1 MNYLTKLI
9 FIPLA
14 ILSVASA
21 KADIIIVNGDSYN
34 EGLNDRTVVT
44 SVGGNPG
51 TTVGEQRLKV
61 FEKAAEI
68 LNNSL
73 KISAPVRV
81 QVAFNSLYC
90 ISGSGTLG
98 YAGPEGIEYSLADQ
112 SAIPHALYNQLIDE
126 DIDPNTVDI
135 YAEFNSRL
143 DNNDNCL
150 DNTNWHY
157 GFDAPSGNDV
167 SLLSIALHEIGHGLG
182 FLSFLPGD
190 GGMGAWWNDG
200 FNNLTELFDPFSR
213 QLINAETGEFLI
225 DQNASDRRNTIRS
238 EDNLVWNGDYVNSK
252 ANNYNEGI
260 NNGQVQI
267 YAPSSYN
274 DGSSISHFDIALSP
288 NELMEP
294 HYVEFEDHLGLALEA
309 LLDIGWSPNIDNL
322 QNLTP
327 VLETIGAQSLS
338 EDSALSIEL
347 SATDFNEDTL
357 TYTLSDADVNLG
369 AELSGSIL
377 TVTPL
382 ADFNGSGSLKISVS
396 DGEYTNSEI
405 VTITV
410 EAVNDAPIIELINNQ
425 IIPEDSTLNVT
436 LLASD
441 IDNNTLDFSIISAP
455 SVFGASVD
463 GSILTFT
470 PQPNYYGSGSITV
483 AVSDGVLTDET
494 TFTLDILNVADAPIL
509 SGIGNQTL
517 PEDTSITISLSA
529 SDVDSD
535 SLVFAL
541 NNASA
546 ELNAQLMGNQL
557 TITPNGNYSGV
568 GEITVTVSD
577 GTLTDSEIFSVV
589 VMAENDAPILDP
601 IADQVINEDASLSL
615 ILNASDI
622 DSDNLSYSAVS
633 SNPSISTSM
642 NGNALSVNPEENYS
656 GTADITV
663 TVSDGLSDDSKTFSV
678 EVTAVNDTPTF
689 DLIADQVIDED
700 TSLTLT
706 LNASDVDSGTLSY
719 SVISSNQS
727 IPAVINGNTLSITP
741 EKNYSGTTSIT
752 VTVSDGTTTTSNTFF
767 VSVNSVNDA
776 PVLITKSAVT
786 IEEDKLFLLQ
796 LEATDIDSEVLT
808 YTAEA
813 DSSELLV
820 TVIGSQV
827 SIRASA
833 DHTGTHSLTVV
844 VSDGELTDTATFD
857 VIITP
862 INDAPEIHSFDN
874 QEFNVDE
881 GLAIALSASDVDGD
895 ELTFSAE
902 SSDEAAIA
910 AVVNGT
916 TLTLSA
922 TDIYNGSAT
931 ISITVS
937 DGELTDTTT
946 FIASIT
952 NGEVL
957 SPLNLSV
964 NGNPVDNN
972 AIIVLNDL
980 EDVRLVASGGNDT
993 YDFSVNYNGSSR
1005 SDLLLGS
1012 GSERSLT
1019 VPASG
1024 AFAGSYFFTLN
1035 DTHSNTESFQFT
1047 VQRPVLLT
1055 TSVSP
1060 ILANT
1065 RLAQL
1070 TIEGAPVG
1078 SDISLSESDIAFV
1091 DNNGNATTTVSSLEG
1106 TEEGSFT
1113 SALAFIDAL
1122 DEGTFSI
1129 NTSLLG
1135 ASPNQLDVTVVS
1147 LRELVLNIVDN
1158 DSEVV
1163 EDSSVTINDE
1173 RIAAWGINANYDG
1186 NSDSFINGNY
1196 ELQLPSTALELRIDA
1211 TGFNSQ
1217 VIESDA
1223 LETERSVVL
1232 ELADGFYQL
1241 NGSVTASDF
1250 EFGSESPEITLNLSN
1265 GNTTTPDS
1273 SELDSSGVLTFRWL
1287 TELSAASPTSITFTH
1302 SAADDLTITLDSSL
1316 GSESI
1321 DAELIKTVV
1330 EEAPDNGD
1338 SGTDTGTDNGSG
1350 SSGGGNAAWLLI
1362 TAIAL
1367 LRRKRLKVKRA

>member
-68 LNNSL
+68 LNASL
-73 KISAPVRV
+73 DVTAPVKV
-81 QVAFNSLYC
+81 QAAFNSMSC
-90 ISGSGTLG
+90 NSREGELG
-98 YAGPEGIEYSLADQ
+98 YAGPEGIEYSLEGQ
-112 SAIPHALYNQLIDE
+112 SAIPHALYNQLVGE
-126 DIDPNTVDI
+126 DVDPDTSEI
-135 YAEFNSRL
+135 YARFNSSI

-150 DNTNWHY
+150 SDTNWYY
-157 GFDAPSGNDV
+157 GFDAPEGYDI
-167 SLLSIALHEIGHGLG
+167 SLLTVVLHEITHGLG
-182 FLSFLPGD
+182 FLSFFPQD
-190 GGMGAWWNDG
+190 GGFGALWNDG
-200 FNNLTELFDPFSR
+200 FNNLTELYDPFSR
-213 QLINAETGEFLI
+213 NLLNAETGEYLI
-225 DQNASDRRNTIRS
+225 DQAKNDRYLSLRNTS
-238 EDNLVWNGDYVNSK
+238 NLVWDGSYVNSK
-252 ANNYNEGI
+252 ATNLTEGVNNDH
-260 NNGQVQI
+260 VQI
-267 YAPSSYN
+267 YAPASYER
-274 DGSSISHFDIALSP
+274 GSSTSHFDTALSP

-294 HYVEFEDHLGLALEA
+294 TYAEFEDNAGLALEA
-309 LLDIGWSPNIDNL
+309 LLDIGWQPNPDNL
-322 QNLTP
+322 PNYAPVLDAIGALALNEDSSLAVDLSGSDLNGDPLVYSLANVDSNIGAVLDGTRLTLTPISNFNGEGTITVQVSDGESVDNEIVTVTVNPVNDAPTLSAIGNQVLPEDTSKTITLNATDIDTTNLTYSINNASAEIGASINGSELTFTPAANFYGNGDITIHVSDGEFSDSETISVTVINVGDAP
-327 VLETIGAQSLS
+327 VLNAINNLTLNEDASLQVT
-338 EDSALSIEL
+338 L
-347 SATDFNEDTL
+347 SA
-357 TYTLSDADVNLG
+357 SDADND
-369 AELSGSIL
+369 ELTFTLETTNTELNAVI
-377 TVTPL
+377 
-382 ADFNGSGSLKISVS
+382 DGSLLTITPDANYNGVGEIVISVS
-396 DGEYTNSEI
+396 DALLSDSETLNVNVI
-405 VTITV
+405 GQNDAPTIESIANQTINEDTTLNLSLIAADVDEDVLTYSATSSTTDINVAVTGNQLTLTPANNFSGAANISVTV
-410 EAVNDAPIIELINNQ
+410 NDGTTTATDTFVFTVNGVNDAPILD
-425 IIPEDSTLNVT
+425 IPNSATFNEDTTLRFALSAT
-436 LLASD
+436 D
-441 IDNNTLDFSIISAP
+441 IDNSD
-455 SVFGASVD
+455 
-463 GSILTFT
+463 LT
-470 PQPNYYGSGSITV
+470 YS
-483 AVSDGVLTDET
+483 AVSDSSELQ
-494 TFTLDILNVADAPIL
+494 IA
-509 SGIGNQTL
+509 
-517 PEDTSITISLSA
+517 
-529 SDVDSD
+529 
-535 SLVFAL
+535 LVGPL
-541 NNASA
+541 
-546 ELNAQLMGNQL
+546 L
-557 TITPNGNYSGV
+557 IVTPNADNNDTHT
-568 GEITVTVSD
+568 ITVTVSD
-577 GTLTDSEIFSVV
+577 G
-589 VMAENDAPILDP
+589 A
-601 IADQVINEDASLSL
+601 
-615 ILNASDI
+615 
-622 DSDNLSYSAVS
+622 
-633 SNPSISTSM
+633 
-642 NGNALSVNPEENYS
+642 
-656 GTADITV
+656 
-663 TVSDGLSDDSKTFSV
+663 
-678 EVTAVNDTPTF
+678 
-689 DLIADQVIDED
+689 
-700 TSLTLT
+700 
-706 LNASDVDSGTLSY
+706 
-719 SVISSNQS
+719 
-727 IPAVINGNTLSITP
+727 
-741 EKNYSGTTSIT
+741 
-752 VTVSDGTTTTSNTFF
+752 
-767 VSVNSVNDA
+767 
-776 PVLITKSAVT
+776 
-786 IEEDKLFLLQ
+786 
-796 LEATDIDSEVLT
+796 
-808 YTAEA
+808 
-813 DSSELLV
+813 
-820 TVIGSQV
+820 
-827 SIRASA
+827 
-833 DHTGTHSLTVV
+833 
-844 VSDGELTDTATFD
+844 LTDTANLEL
-857 VIITP
+857 IITP
-862 INDAPEIHSFDN
+862 INDAPEISAIGSTTFDIAS
-874 QEFNVDE
+874 
-881 GLAIALSASDVDGD
+881 GLSVNLTASDVDGD
-895 ELTFSAE
+895 DITFAATSDDESLMIATATGSTLILTA
-902 SSDEAAIA
+902 SD
-910 AVVNGT
+910 T
-916 TLTLSA
+916 F
-922 TDIYNGSAT
+922 NGSAL
-931 ISITVS
+931 ITVTAT
-937 DGELTDTTT
+937 DGELSDSTSFTATVTGGDDL
-946 FIASIT
+946 
-952 NGEVL
+952 V
-957 SPLNLSV
+957 PLSV
-964 NGNPVDNN
+964 NINGN
-972 AIIVLNDL
+972 AISNGDTLVLTHLENLDL
-980 EDVRLVASGGNDT
+980 AAAGGDFT

-1005 SDLLLGS
+1005 SDLLLGT

-1024 AFAGSYFFTLN
+1024 AFAGSYFFTLD

-1122 DEGTFSI
+1122 NEGTFSI

-1158 DSEVV
+1158 DGEVV

-1287 TELSAASPTSITFTH
+1287 TELSAASPTSITFSH

>member
-1 MNYLTKLI
+1 VNYLSKLL
-9 FIPLA
+9 IPA
-14 ILSVASA
+14 IITLSTVSA
-21 KADIIIVNGDSYN
+21 QAEITILNSDNPN
-34 EGLNDRTVVT
+34 EGLNDTRAATPI
-44 SVGGNPG
+44 GGNSG
-51 TTVGEQRLKV
+51 STIGEQRLKV

-68 LNNSL
+68 LNESL
-73 KISAPVRV
+73 NITAPVIV
-81 QVAFNSLYC
+81 EVEFNNLTCNSDAGVL
-90 ISGSGTLG
+90 GS
-98 YAGPEGIEYSLADQ
+98 ASPQGIEYSLDDL
-112 SAIPHALYNQLIDE
+112 SATPHALYNQLAGSDVK
-126 DIDPNTVDI
+126 PSTVEI
-135 YAEFNSRL
+135 TARFNSL
-143 DNNDNCL
+143 LDDNNNCL
-150 DNTNWHY
+150 FDTNWHY
-157 GFDAPSGNDV
+157 GFDQPAGYDI
-167 SLLSIALHEIGHGLG
+167 SLLSTVLHELIHGMG
-182 FLSFLPGD
+182 FTSFIPSN

-200 FNNLTELFDPFSR
+200 FNNITELFDPFSR
-213 QLINAETGEFLI
+213 QLMNAESGEFLI
-225 DQNASDRRNTIRS
+225 HQSTYERRYTLRS
-238 EDNLVWNGDYVNSK
+238 VNNLVWNGDFINSK
-252 ANNYNEGI
+252 ASNYNEGV
-260 NNGQVQI
+260 NNGRVQI
-267 YAPSSYN
+267 YAPSSYEN
-274 DGSSISHFDIALSP
+274 GSSTSHFDTALSP
-288 NELMEP
+288 DELMEP
-294 HYVEFEDHLGLALEA
+294 YYVEFEDHLGLALEA
-309 LLDIGWSPNIDNL
+309 LLDIGWSPNFDNL

-327 VLETIGAQSLS
+327 VLETIGARSLS

-347 SATDFNEDTL
+347 SATDFNEDIL

-425 IIPEDSTLNVT
+425 IMPEDSTLNVT

-441 IDNNTLDFSIISAP
+441 IDNETLDFSIISAP
-455 SVFGASVD
+455 SEFGASVD

-470 PQPNYYGSGSITV
+470 PQPNYSGSGSISI
-483 AVSDGVLTDET
+483 AVNDGVLTDET

-529 SDVDSD
+529 SDVDSN

-546 ELNAQLMGNQL
+546 ELNAQLIGNQL

-568 GEITVTVSD
+568 GEITVSVSD

-589 VMAENDAPILDP
+589 VMAENDAPILNP
-601 IADQVINEDASLSL
+601 IADQVINEDSSLSL
-615 ILNASDI
+615 VLNASDI

-633 SNPSISTSM
+633 SNPSISTIM
-642 NGNALSVNPEENYS
+642 NGNALSVIPEENYS

-663 TVSDGLSDDSKTFSV
+663 TVSDGLSDDSKTFSI
-678 EVTAVNDTPTF
+678 EVTAENDTPTINP
-689 DLIADQVIDED
+689 IADQVINED
-700 TSLTLT
+700 ASITLT
-706 LNASDVDSGTLSY
+706 LNASDVDSDTLSY

-727 IPAVINGNTLSITP
+727 IPTVINGNTLSITP

-862 INDAPEIHSFDN
+862 VNDAPDIHSFDN

-881 GLAIALSASDVDGD
+881 GLTIALSASDVDDD
-895 ELTFSAE
+895 ELSFSAE
-902 SSDEAAIA
+902 SSDEATIT

-931 ISITVS
+931 ITITVS
-937 DGELTDTTT
+937 DGELTDSTT
-946 FIASIT
+946 FITSIA

-957 SPLNLSV
+957 SPLSLSV

-972 AIIVLNDL
+972 AIVVLNDL
-980 EDVRLVASGGNDT
+980 EDVRLIASGGNDT

-1005 SDLLLGS
+1005 SDLLLGT

-1024 AFAGSYFFTLN
+1024 AFAGSYFFTLD

-1091 DNNGNATTTVSSLEG
+1091 DGNDNTITTVSSLEG

-1135 ASPNQLDVTVVS
+1135 ASPSQLDVTVVS
-1147 LRELVLNIVDN
+1147 LRELALNIVDN
-1158 DSEVV
+1158 NGEVV
-1163 EDSSVTINDE
+1163 EGSSVTINDE

-1186 NSDSFINGNY
+1186 NSDSFINSNY

-1250 EFGSESPEITLNLSN
+1250 EFGSESPEITLNLAN
-1265 GNTTTPDS
+1265 GNTTEPDS
-1273 SELDSSGVLTFRWL
+1273 SEISASGVVTYRWL
-1287 TELSAASPTSITFTH
+1287 TDLNVASPTSVTFTH

-1338 SGTDTGTDNGSG
+1338 GGTDTDTDDGSS

-1367 LRRKRLKVKRA
+1367 LRRKRLKARRA